1 MNRLKIILKEDRT
14 LHEMIAGIL
23 AVNLVLAGIAYLIM
37 RNRESVT
44 AVAIG
49 AAIAIIYVIHM
60 AVSVDDALCLDEK
73 GAATQLRKSMIFRYL
88 FVCIAFGLSIYLK
101 IADPIFLTIS
111 VITIKA
117 GAYLQPFIHKHF
129 GRREDN

>member
-49 AAIAIIYVIHM
+49 AAIAIVYVIHM

-73 GAATQLRKSMIFRYL
+73 GAAT
-88 FVCIAFGLSIYLK
+88 
-101 IADPIFLTIS
+101 
-111 VITIKA
+111 
-117 GAYLQPFIHKHF
+117 
-129 GRREDN
+129 